1 MPSQLIPMS
10 SVTNIMHSPLFLI
23 GGTVVLLFAL
33 YRLFFQA
40 LGQLAMLG
48 TFAALGAAVYAVI
61 KLHNAISAWQQK
73 TAHAS
78 TQTPVHLP
86 PANHVTNSSDI
97 VNPLASGSHPS
108 ALQLPNLNATS
119 PLAHENSW
127 VVAAFLVFAA
137 LWLLAYLVYRSMS
150 PITRAKLLQRLRS
163 SSSGYA
169 VRQTNRNDPTK
180 FPLVGIEIGVRKD
193 NGKPI
198 TIDGKDRF
206 INTLVL
212 GSIGTGKTSRIL
224 TKGVYQ
230 DIRAI
235 ADGVPMDVIV
245 VDPDG
250 GFAQSAVNMA
260 ERFGVHT
267 DIMDLRGTMKSTVS
281 FNPFG
286 GEIADIIDNVRAAL
300 QEKMGRQDGFFQNA
314 QDDLVRTVIQVQVP
328 LWPEADFLQ
337 FADLVTDPLHFR
349 AICSMVND
357 CAGQQ
362 GTAPKKKRKADEMD
376 EITGMWEHERPDIE
390 ARFHALSPHN
400 RSMVLSAARS
410 FLMDTRSAQQME
422 KLETITKGLK
432 IVVNELAT
440 NPRLREVFSRDSL
453 PPFDFKAFLEAGREQ
468 KGRLMV
474 VVTGNRPAGKL
485 FGKLFL
491 VTLKMYS
498 LERGGTEDTRRPVYL
513 YVDEF
518 AVYGTESFTEMF
530 SQARKYRVGMT
541 LAIQARAQLLDVSKK
556 FMDVVEGSCRNKVY
570 FPAPSPDDARFL
582 EHSLGSVKN
591 IRETVS
597 ENKLSWFWF
606 DNRMLDRRVSTQETI
621 DPRYRLEDIAYG
633 LSKDEAIFAMT
644 VDNQVQVPCVG
655 ITSFADEWVHERRGF
670 FEVGQGTGQ
679 PGLSDMLKSAQKW
692 FGRGHGAAR
701 EVQAAGAVSTEVS
714 QNNSGTT
721 TSVITPAKHVLPT
734 ADPNAVIPI
743 ARLRTAEMAETAV
756 TQETTETVTYQQEAV
771 AQEET
776 KVELTS
782 EPENVAA
789 HPAENQ
795 QQTADEP
802 RNPSPCESPAQEGA
816 SDTPKVIRIDLRQRR
831 QPKRCPQCEDADL
844 ELTPDLRKWRCPQC
858 GFERK
863 NR

>member
-1 MPSQLIPMS
+1 
-10 SVTNIMHSPLFLI
+10 MHTPLVL
-23 GGTVVLLFAL
+23 VLLGAAALFAIQ
-33 YRLFFQA
+33 RLFFQA

-48 TFAALGAAVYAVI
+48 TLAGVGMVALAVYR
-61 KLHNAISAWQQK
+61 LHGIISAWQNK
-73 TAHAS
+73 TLHS
-78 TQTPVHLP
+78 SSPSPTPVQPHNV
-86 PANHVTNSSDI
+86 PANGI
-97 VNPLASGSHPS
+97 VNPLTSGKSPTV
-108 ALQLPNLNATS
+108 ALPNLNATS
-119 PLAHENSW
+119 PLAHENPW
-127 VVAAFLVFAA
+127 VVSAFLVAAA
-137 LWLLAYLVYRSMS
+137 LWLIGYLIYRSMS

-163 SSSGYA
+163 SSSGYS
-169 VRQTNRNDPTK
+169 VRQTYRNDPNK

-235 ADGVPMDVIV
+235 ASGVPMDVIV

-362 GTAPKKKRKADEMD
+362 AGTPQKKKRKADEMD
-376 EITGMWEHERPDIE
+376 EITGMWEHERPEIE
-390 ARFHALSPHN
+390 ARFQALNHRN

-410 FLMDTRSAQQME
+410 FLMDTRTAQQME

-440 NPRLREVFSRDSL
+440 NPRLREVFSTDSL

-468 KGRLMV
+468 RGRLMV

-530 SQARKYRVGMT
+530 SQARKYRVGMM

-655 ITSFADEWVHERRGF
+655 ITSFADEWVNERRGF
-670 FEVGQGTGQ
+670 FDVGKDTGQ
-679 PGLSDMLKSAQKW
+679 PGLSDMLKSAQRW
-692 FGRGHGAAR
+692 FARGHDAGQAENAQMAGPN
-701 EVQAAGAVSTEVS
+701 EVQGAGAISTEVS
-714 QNNSGTT
+714 QNNTRPTT
-721 TSVITPAKHVLPT
+721 AVTTPSKHVLPT

-743 ARLRTAEMAETAV
+743 AQLRTVEVAEAAV
-756 TQETTETVTYQQEAV
+756 TQETNETVGLQPEALSQDEIKV
-771 AQEET
+771 GSSA
-776 KVELTS
+776 VEL
-782 EPENVAA
+782 ENVSVN
-789 HPAENQ
+789 PPDNQ
-795 QQTADEP
+795 EQTADAV
-802 RNPSPCESPAQEGA
+802 RNPSPDDSPAQDGH
-816 SDTPKVIRIDLRQRR
+816 SGSPNVIRIDLRQRR
-831 QPKRCPQCEDADL
+831 QPKLCPQCEAANL
-844 ELTPDLRKWRCPQC
+844 ELTSDLRKWRCPKC